1 MAYFKPILQDFQI
14 NIKIKLAVLWASLV
28 FCYIYCDY
36 FELYIPGKV
45 EEIITGKSLLDSPL
59 RILVAAIMMSIPS
72 LMICFSIF
80 LKPVVN
86 RILNIFF
93 GIFFTG
99 LLCFI
104 LFSLDIRTHGF
115 YVYFAIIEILI
126 TIIIIY
132 TAFNWPRQPDLN

>member
-59 RILVAAIMMSIPS
+59 RILMAAIMMSVPS
-72 LMICFSIF
+72 LMICFSVF
-80 LKPVVN
+80 LNPVVN

-93 GIFFTG
+93 GIFFTC

-104 LFSLDIRTHGF
+104 LISLDIRTHGF

-126 TIIIIY
+126 AVIIIY
-132 TAFNWPRQPDLN
+132 TAFNWPRQTDLN